1 MQKFWIQTCTIV
13 ACVSLIFVYN
23 STVNER
29 TEAENIE
36 KESYNKA
43 MAEIESEK
51 NAESNYKDGIYN
63 GEAKGFGGTVAV
75 EVTVENGKINK
86 IDVTSHEKE
95 DAAYFDSAIYVID
108 EMIDE
113 QSTDVDTVSGATF
126 SSNGI
131 IGAVKDALGKAE
143 NKWL

>member
-1 MQKFWIQTCTIV
+1 MQKFWVQACTVV

-29 TEAENIE
+29 TEAENAE

-43 MAEIESEK
+43 MAELESEK
-51 NAESNYKDGIYN
+51 NAESNYKDGVYN

-75 EVTVENGKINK
+75 EVTVENGKISK

-95 DAAYFDSAIYVID
+95 DAAYFDSATYVID
-108 EMIDE
+108 EIIDE
-113 QSTDVDTVSGATF
+113 QSTDVDIVSGATF

-143 NKWL
+143 NK

>member
-23 STVNER
+23 STVNEH

-143 NKWL
+143 NK

>member
-51 NAESNYKDGIYN
+51 IAESNYKDGIYN

-143 NKWL
+143 NK

>member
-75 EVTVENGKINK
+75 EVTVENGKIN
-86 IDVTSHEKE
+86 
-95 DAAYFDSAIYVID
+95 
-108 EMIDE
+108 
-113 QSTDVDTVSGATF
+113 F
-126 SSNGI
+126 S
-131 IGAVKDALGKAE
+131 L
-143 NKWL
+143 

>member
-108 EMIDE
+108 EIIDE

-143 NKWL
+143 NK

>member
-113 QSTDVDTVSGATF
+113 QSTDVDTISGATF

-143 NKWL
+143 NK

>member
-143 NKWL
+143 NK